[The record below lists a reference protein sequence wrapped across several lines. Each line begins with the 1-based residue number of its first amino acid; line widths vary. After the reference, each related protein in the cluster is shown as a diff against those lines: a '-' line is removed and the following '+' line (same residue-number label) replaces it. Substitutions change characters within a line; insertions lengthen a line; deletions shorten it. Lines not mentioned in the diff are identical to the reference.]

1 MIRNS
6 FLTLT
11 TEWSIKP
18 GMNLIRLLLILAPFS
33 ADASSLFGTFEP
45 VPDSSVL
52 VSFSQIQ
59 HEKKLPAIINMM
71 SWNLHKGEAGSKFY
85 TDLQF
90 LARSK
95 DLILTQEA
103 MNDPRMPNE
112 FLRLNFGDIWMA
124 QSFRDVEAN
133 ETSGVATI
141 SRAKAFEIFFRR
153 SPGVEPVVFT
163 PKMTLGTIY
172 QLENGSLLLV
182 LNIHG
187 INFTSNTEFELQI
200 KDLIPYIGNFPGK
213 VIFAGD
219 FNTWNVGRHLFLD
232 NAMRK
237 LKMTQIEFSNGQPE
251 NEYGLVLDHI
261 FVRGCKVLDAKVVSY
276 IDTSDH
282 SPITAKLDC
291 R

>member
-1 MIRNS
+1 MT
-6 FLTLT
+6 LTL
-11 TEWSIKP
+11 EWSIKT
-18 GMNLIRLLLILAPFS
+18 GMNLLLRFFVILLPLTTQ
-33 ADASSLFGTFEP
+33 ASSLFGTFEP

-59 HEKKLPAIINMM
+59 QDKKMPTILNMM
-71 SWNLHKGEAGSKFY
+71 SWNLHKGEAGSSFY

-103 MNDPRMPNE
+103 MNDSVMPSE
-112 FLRLNFGDIWMA
+112 MLRLNFGDIWMA

-133 ETSGVATI
+133 TTSGVATI
-141 SRAKAFEIFFRR
+141 SRAKAFEVFFRR

-163 PKMTLGTIY
+163 PKMTLATIY
-172 QLENGSLLLV
+172 RLENNIPLLV

-187 INFTSNTEFELQI
+187 INFTNNTEFELQI

-219 FNTWNVGRHLFLD
+219 FNTWNVGRHLYLD
-232 NAMRK
+232 NAMKK

-261 FVRGCKVLDAKVVSY
+261 FVRGCKVLEAKVVSY

-282 SPITAKLDC
+282 LPITAKLDC